1 MAVLKYNQCGI
12 RAIAACV
19 PASIHRNEE
28 LIPFF
33 GEKEVA
39 NIINSTGIKERRIAP
54 DNVTASDLCFA
65 AAEQLINETGINRKS
80 IDLLI
85 FLSQDSDYKIPA
97 TAPALQHRLHLPKS
111 TGSFDMNLSCSG
123 YIYALSVAFAMIRQ
137 EHISRILLL
146 DGETFSKLVDKS
158 DKSNV
163 PLYGDA
169 GTATLIEKGDFGESV
184 FSLSS
189 DGSGLDSLKI
199 EAGGAR
205 NRKMD
210 CTNGGKIPAQDK
222 LFMDG
227 KKVFDFS
234 LLNVPD
240 DINRM
245 LKITGHTVE
254 TIDLF
259 IMHQANRFIT
269 DYFRKRLGIPEE
281 KVPYSLVN
289 YGNTSSASIPLTIV
303 TKAAELKKDNVILS
317 GFGAGFSWATAKLSL
332 HACKICKLIEI

>member
-1 MAVLKYNQCGI
+1 MAVLKFNQCGI
-12 RAIAACV
+12 RAMAACV
-19 PASIHRNEE
+19 PAIIQRNEE
-28 LIPFF
+28 LISVF
-33 GEKEVA
+33 GETEMT
-39 NIINSTGIKERRIAP
+39 NIIKSTGIKERRITTEYQ
-54 DNVTASDLCFA
+54 TASDLCYA
-65 AAEQLINETGINRKS
+65 AAEHLINETGIDRKT

-85 FLSQDSDYKIPA
+85 FLSQDGDYKIPA
-97 TAPALQHRLHLPKS
+97 TAPSLQHRLRLPES

-123 YIYALSVAFAMIRQ
+123 YIYALSVAFAMVRQ
-137 EHISRILLL
+137 EHIRRILLL
-146 DGETFSKLVDKS
+146 DGETFSKLVDKN

-184 FSLSS
+184 FSLNS
-189 DGSGLDSLKI
+189 DGSGLDALKI
-199 EAGGAR
+199 QAGGAR

-210 CTNGGKIPAQDK
+210 GVDGGNIPAADK

-234 LLNVPD
+234 LLNVPG
-240 DINRM
+240 DINRI
-245 LKITGHTVE
+245 LKITGNTVE

-281 KVPYSLVN
+281 KVPYSIVN
-289 YGNTSSASIPLTIV
+289 YGNTSSASIPLTLV
-303 TKAAELKKDNVILS
+303 ATAAEMKKDKVILS
-317 GFGAGFSWATAKLSL
+317 GFGAGFSWATAMLSL
-332 HACKICKLIEI
+332 NACEICKLIEI